1 MLDITEDDEIFRS
14 SQQGIGQLFIAHVLL
29 ITSTAAVLTLL
40 SQFRRI
46 TSGSMSSDE
55 SLPSLSSPQLLA
67 TPPSTNRVV
76 YPPPLF
82 VHPSRHGNEDHR
94 EERTPFNAP
103 TRLRRRQD
111 SPVSMEI
118 PTVNVPASMLNDHP
132 IVTDPPPEDHD
143 DSEFY
148 EQLQQALALSL
159 VEHGNPE
166 GNNLPPHQ
174 QALPPQVQPPLLQQP
189 ILLEEASPNHVS
201 EDEDGKVVCVPVCVC
216 LCVVDQQPSLCN

>member
-1 MLDITEDDEIFRS
+1 MLDVTDDINDETVWS
-14 SQQGIGQLFIAHVLL
+14 SQGTGWVFMACAL
-29 ITSTAAVLTLL
+29 IIIPTAAVLTLL

-46 TSGSMSSDE
+46 ASGSMSSDE
-55 SLPSLSSPQLLA
+55 SLPSLNSPQLLA

-82 VHPSRHGNEDHR
+82 HRHSNEDQR

-111 SPVSMEI
+111 SPVSVEI
-118 PTVNVPASMLNDHP
+118 PTVNVPTSMLSDHP
-132 IVTDPPPEDHD
+132 AVPPPEEHGE

-159 VEHGNPE
+159 IEHNPE
-166 GNNLPPHQ
+166 ANNLPPHQ
-174 QALPPQVQPPLLQQP
+174 PAPKQLPPQYNPPQPAV
-189 ILLEEASPNHVS
+189 LLEEASPDHVS
-201 EDEDGKVVCVPVCVC
+201 EDEDGKIPSVCISV
-216 LCVVDQQPSLCN
+216 

>member
-1 MLDITEDDEIFRS
+1 MS
-14 SQQGIGQLFIAHVLL
+14 CVLFITP
-29 ITSTAAVLTLL
+29 IAAVLTLL

-46 TSGSMSSDE
+46 ASGSMSSDD

-67 TPPSTNRVV
+67 TPTSTNRVV

-82 VHPSRHGNEDHR
+82 GRHGNEDHR

-111 SPVSMEI
+111 SPVPMET
-118 PTVNVPASMLNDHP
+118 PTVNVPALMLSDHP
-132 IVTDPPPEDHD
+132 TVTEPPPVEHDD

-159 VEHGNPE
+159 VEHNPE
-166 GNNLPPHQ
+166 ASNLPPHQ
-174 QALPPQVQPPLLQQP
+174 PAPKQLPPQLQPPV
-189 ILLEEASPNHVS
+189 LLEEASPDHIS
-201 EDEDGKVVCVPVCVC
+201 EDEDGKV
-216 LCVVDQQPSLCN
+216 PSACIFSVQAMYI